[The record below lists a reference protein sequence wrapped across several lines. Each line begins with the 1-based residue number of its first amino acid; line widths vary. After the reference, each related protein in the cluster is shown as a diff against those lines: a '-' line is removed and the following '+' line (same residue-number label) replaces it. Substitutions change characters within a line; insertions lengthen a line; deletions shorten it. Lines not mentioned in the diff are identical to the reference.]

1 MVVLGL
7 ILVGVAVL
15 LAAGVAASSG
25 GSARLE
31 IFGLGFDTR
40 ASVMFFIGVC
50 TAAALLAGTWLVKKG
65 VGRGYRRRRE
75 VRDLR
80 QKVEAAPKAE
90 SLPAK
95 AAELGDGNEPE
106 DRAGSRKD
114 EEVADDH

>member
-1 MVVLGL
+1 
-7 ILVGVAVL
+7 VL

-40 ASVMFFIGVC
+40 ASVVFFIGVC
-50 TAAALLAGTWLVKKG
+50 TAAALLAGAWLVKKG
-65 VGRGYRRRRE
+65 VGRGYRRRKE

-80 QKVEAAPKAE
+80 QKVEAAPKVEAE
-90 SLPAK
+90 PRVEAAPSR

-106 DRAGSRKD
+106 DRAGSRKH